1 MSPPTAIPP
10 TPGSGSLQ
18 RASPMASSSRI
29 SANGNSPA
37 SPASSSRPSNDA
49 TSQALSP
56 GRKRRKVTRSKLG
69 CLTCRK
75 RRKLCDQNKPNC
87 GACGRLQLECN
98 WPPDDTP
105 RQPSRRSR
113 PSNPPLSPSIVNP
126 PALSI
131 QPAPSIA
138 NLLSQTDDPPHPF
151 MMGSSDAMRSFPV
164 TNTMDDFVGIFG
176 NVDGGN
182 SNHQQNGLPHNLNI
196 NPPTSSDAATLLD
209 PSIDPH
215 ISNNNMPSN
224 DDTGLLDWLSGN
236 GNLDEATLQLWA
248 ADCLAVPTAQ
258 TFNAFDSLNSVLLQ
272 QTPPSTNPVIDP
284 SIIAPVANQES
295 GPMRPIRSRTGSR
308 RPSRSPS
315 GDTPPGSSQA
325 AVLNYFH
332 ESLSRLVSCTGES
345 APSAF
350 ESFTKLANMTAGR
363 GPAGQSLHL
372 SILAWAARHMVN
384 RGLAKYEAVS
394 EKFSVQATNH
404 LDTRMDQLFDKRG
417 NERTAAIADHH
428 DKDTEKMTLLAAALM
443 IMQFKI
449 CRGDVWGFSPVVQ
462 HLTRLAP
469 YVFTSEDLDSQPE
482 SMHTSFFENLLY
494 HDVLGSFIFTRA
506 PMVPKSLA
514 QKYSRAGL
522 DTLHTLTGVSLPL
535 FSRMHR
541 LAELIRLRRSRKG
554 KGWSDEHLLDVVK
567 PALQI
572 EAELNEEKTRLDELV
587 LAKPHIQAHRY
598 LHEAFR
604 TACLLQLR
612 CFVLCE
618 PPSSLNIRLLVRQCL
633 SLLEAMFDQNLP
645 GLCSAHWVIFLAAL
659 CSIPGGQE
667 EEELDDRQR
676 SDRIYE
682 DIYNEFGFRNV
693 ERSRKIV
700 HEQWKKNSD
709 GSNFVDWLDVLGEN
723 DWEIF
728 VV

>member
-1 MSPPTAIPP
+1 MSPLAAIPP
-10 TPGSGSLQ
+10 TPLSSSLQ
-18 RASPMASSSRI
+18 RASPHASSSRI
-29 SANGNSPA
+29 SGNENSPA
-37 SPASSSRPSNDA
+37 SPASSSRPSNDHA
-49 TSQALSP
+49 SQPLSP

-75 RRKLCDQNKPNC
+75 RRKLCDQSKPNC
-87 GACGRLQLECN
+87 GACGRLQLECA
-98 WPPDDTP
+98 WPPEEPP
-105 RQPSRRSR
+105 RRARRRSQPSLTS
-113 PSNPPLSPSIVNP
+113 LSPSIVNP
-126 PALSI
+126 PPIPA
-131 QPAPSIA
+131 APSIA
-138 NLLSQTDDPPHPF
+138 NLLTSSNDTHNPF
-151 MMGSSDAMRSFPV
+151 MMGSNDVLRSFPV

-176 NVDGGN
+176 NIDGN
-182 SNHQQNGLPHNLNI
+182 NTSHQQNGMNRNMQAPATL
-196 NPPTSSDAATLLD
+196 DAANLLD
-209 PSIDPH
+209 PSFGTQMNTNPA
-215 ISNNNMPSN
+215 SS

-272 QTPPSTNPVIDP
+272 QTPPSNTAIDP
-284 SIIAPVANQES
+284 SIIAPEHGS
-295 GPMRPIRSRTGSR
+295 GPPRPVRSRTVSR

-315 GDTPPGSSQA
+315 SDTPPGNSQA
-325 AVLNYFH
+325 AVLTYFH

-417 NERTAAIADHH
+417 HERASIAIEHH
-428 DKDTEKMTLLAAALM
+428 DPDTEKMTLLAAALM

-449 CRGDVWGFSPVVQ
+449 CRGDVWGFSTVVQ
-462 HLTRLAP
+462 HLTRLVP
-469 YVFTSEDLDSQPE
+469 FVFTSEDLDSQPD
-482 SMHTSFFENLLY
+482 SMHTSFFENVLY

-506 PMVPKSLA
+506 PMVPKSIA

-541 LAELIRLRRSRKG
+541 LAELIRLRRSRKD

-618 PPSSLNIRLLVRQCL
+618 PPTSLNIRLLVRQCL

-676 SDRIYE
+676 TMSLASAMLSGREKLYMNSGRRIVME
-682 DIYNEFGFRNV
+682 AN
-693 ERSRKIV
+693 
-700 HEQWKKNSD
+700 
-709 GSNFVDWLDVLGEN
+709 L
-723 DWEIF
+723 
-728 VV
+728 

>member
-1 MSPPTAIPP
+1 MIPTRPSP
-10 TPGSGSLQ
+10 Q
-18 RASPMASSSRI
+18 ASSSRTTTT
-29 SANGNSPA
+29 GNHPA
-37 SPASSSRPSNDA
+37 SPASSSRPSHNND
-49 TSQALSP
+49 TPLSP

-75 RRKLCDQNKPNC
+75 RRKLCDMVKPTC
-87 GACGRLQLECN
+87 GACIRLHLDCN
-98 WPPDDTP
+98 WPPDEPT
-105 RQPSRRSR
+105 RAARRRSQQSSV
-113 PSNPPLSPSIVNP
+113 PSPSPSIIIP
-126 PALSI
+126 PNIAASTSSTMPFA
-131 QPAPSIA
+131 QPHSA
-138 NLLSQTDDPPHPF
+138 QQPF
-151 MMGSSDAMRSFPV
+151 MLQPNDAISSVPV

-176 NVDGGN
+176 NIDGAQN
-182 SNHQQNGLPHNLNI
+182 SIAGTANAVNNANI
-196 NPPTSSDAATLLD
+196 FGTSLGDHHS
-209 PSIDPH
+209 
-215 ISNNNMPSN
+215 SNNDHTGSG
-224 DDTGLLDWLSGN
+224 DTSLLDWLSGG

-248 ADCLAVPTAQ
+248 ADCLAVPTTQ
-258 TFNAFDSLNSVLLQ
+258 TFNAFDSLNNVLLQ
-272 QTPPSTNPVIDP
+272 PTPPSHPEPVIDP
-284 SIIAPVANQES
+284 TLISSNGEAGPGAP
-295 GPMRPIRSRTGSR
+295 RPPRSRTASR

-315 GDTPPGSSQA
+315 YKGSDTPPINSQT

-350 ESFTKLANMTAGR
+350 ESFTKLANMTASR

-394 EKFSVQATNH
+394 EKFSVQATSN
-404 LDTRMDQLFDKRG
+404 LDNRMSQLFDKRG
-417 NERTAAIADHH
+417 KEIASTDGGEHH

-449 CRGDVWGFSPVVQ
+449 CRGDVWGFSTLVQ
-462 HLTRLAP
+462 HLSRLVP
-469 YVFTSEDLDSQPE
+469 HVFTSEDLDSQPD

-494 HDVLGSFIFTRA
+494 HDVLGSFIFTHA
-506 PMVPKSLA
+506 PMIPKSIA

-541 LAELIRLRRSRKG
+541 LAELIRLRRSRRN

-572 EAELNEEKTRLDELV
+572 EAELNEEKLRLDALV
-587 LAKPHIQAHRY
+587 IAKPHIQAHRY

-633 SLLEAMFDQNLP
+633 SLLEAMLDERLP
-645 GLCSAHWVIFLAAL
+645 GLCSAHWVIFQAAL
-659 CSIPGGQE
+659 CAIPGGQE
-667 EEELDDRQR
+667 DEEMDDRDR

-682 DIYNEFGFRNV
+682 DISAEFGFRNV

-700 HEQWKKNSD
+700 HELWKKNVD
-709 GSNFVDWLDVLGEN
+709 GKVFVDWLDVLEEN
-723 DWEIF
+723 DWEIY

>member
-1 MSPPTAIPP
+1 MSPSSGVPP
-10 TPGSGSLQ
+10 TPDSSSMMI
-18 RASPMASSSRI
+18 RHSPRASSSQTT
-29 SANGNSPA
+29 GNPPA
-37 SPASSSRPSNDA
+37 SPAGSSKPSND
-49 TSQALSP
+49 TPLSP

-75 RRKLCDQNKPNC
+75 RRKLCDMMKPTC
-87 GACGRLQLECN
+87 GACTRLQLDCN
-98 WPPDDTP
+98 WPPEEP
-105 RQPSRRSR
+105 ARPARRRSQQ
-113 PSNPPLSPSIVNP
+113 SSVLSPS
-126 PALSI
+126 
-131 QPAPSIA
+131 PSIA
-138 NLLSQTDDPPHPF
+138 NPPPTMAAATTHPF
-151 MMGSSDAMRSFPV
+151 AQPPDPRLPFMVPSNDSLSSIPA

-176 NVDGGN
+176 TIDGNQNATTSGNVNSVNGTNILSNAIGN
-182 SNHQQNGLPHNLNI
+182 HHLPNNDHLESGD
-196 NPPTSSDAATLLD
+196 TS
-209 PSIDPH
+209 
-215 ISNNNMPSN
+215 
-224 DDTGLLDWLSGN
+224 LLDWLSGG

-248 ADCLAVPTAQ
+248 ADCLAVPTTQ

-272 QTPPSTNPVIDP
+272 QTPPSHPDPVIDP
-284 SIIAPVANQES
+284 TLISSNGNNGEAGPSAP
-295 GPMRPIRSRTGSR
+295 RPAQSRTASR
-308 RPSRSPS
+308 RQSHSPS
-315 GDTPPGSSQA
+315 YRGSGTPPINSQTDL
-325 AVLNYFH
+325 LNYFH

-394 EKFSVQATNH
+394 EKFSLQATTH
-404 LDTRMDQLFDKRG
+404 LDNRMNQLFDKRG
-417 NERTAAIADHH
+417 KEKAQNSSGDGAEHH

-449 CRGDVWGFSPVVQ
+449 CRGDVWGFNTLVQ
-462 HLTRLAP
+462 HLTRLVP
-469 YVFTSEDLDSQPE
+469 YVFTSEDLDSQPD

-494 HDVLGSFIFTRA
+494 HDVLGSFIFTQA
-506 PMVPKSLA
+506 PMIPKSIA

-541 LAELIRLRRSRKG
+541 LAELIRLRRSRRH

-572 EAELNEEKTRLDELV
+572 EAELNEEKIRLDGLV
-587 LAKPHIQAHRY
+587 IAKPHIQAHRY

-618 PPSSLNIRLLVRQCL
+618 PPSSLHIRLLVRQCL
-633 SLLEAMFDQNLP
+633 SLLEAMLDERLP
-645 GLCSAHWVIFLAAL
+645 GLCSAHWVIFQAAL
-659 CSIPGGQE
+659 CAIPGGQE
-667 EEELDDRQR
+667 AEEMDDRDR
-676 SDRIYE
+676 SDRIYD
-682 DIYNEFGFRNV
+682 DIYAEFGFRNV

-700 HEQWKKNSD
+700 HELWKKNAD
-709 GSNFVDWLDVLGEN
+709 GKVFVDWLDVLEEN
-723 DWEIF
+723 DWEIY

>member
-1 MSPPTAIPP
+1 MSPPGAIPP
-10 TPGSGSLQ
+10 TPNTLAAQHTSPHPSRRSGNSPSESPAESSRLSNDASGSL
-18 RASPMASSSRI
+18 
-29 SANGNSPA
+29 
-37 SPASSSRPSNDA
+37 
-49 TSQALSP
+49 LSP

-69 CLTCRK
+69 CLTCRR
-75 RRKLCDQNKPNC
+75 RRKLCDMSKPKC
-87 GACGRLQLECN
+87 GACDRLKLECA
-98 WPPDDTP
+98 WPQEELV
-105 RQPSRRSR
+105 RQPRRISQ
-113 PSNPPLSPSIVNP
+113 PAAPSPS
-126 PALSI
+126 LSI
-131 QPAPSIA
+131 VANTVPTNNLFTQHQDHTQPF
-138 NLLSQTDDPPHPF
+138 L
-151 MMGSSDAMRSFPV
+151 MGSNDVSRTYPV
-164 TNTMDDFVGIFG
+164 TDTMDDFVGIFG
-176 NVDGGN
+176 NIGSSGGSQVPN
-182 SNHQQNGLPHNLNI
+182 QVNGNHDIGTELLGTNFSNHQFNNHS
-196 NPPTSSDAATLLD
+196 TSSV
-209 PSIDPH
+209 
-215 ISNNNMPSN
+215 
-224 DDTGLLDWLSGN
+224 DDTGLIDWLAGG

-248 ADCLAVPTAQ
+248 ADCLAVPTTQ

-272 QTPPSTNPVIDP
+272 PSPPSDQTIDP
-284 SIIAPVANQES
+284 NNVTMNGEAGTSSN
-295 GPMRPIRSRTGSR
+295 RLRSRPASR

-315 GDTPPGSSQA
+315 HRSSGTPPGSSHT

-332 ESLSRLVSCTGES
+332 ESLARLVSCTGES

-394 EKFSVQATNH
+394 EKFSLQATSL
-404 LDTRMDQLFDKRG
+404 LDTRMEQLFDKKG
-417 NERTAAIADHH
+417 KEKPPADSENQ
-428 DKDTEKMTLLAAALM
+428 DRDTEKMTLLAAALM

-449 CRGDVWGFSPVVQ
+449 CRGDVWGFSTLVQ
-462 HLTRLAP
+462 HLTRLVP
-469 YVFTSEDLDSQPE
+469 FVFNNQVLELHPD

-506 PMVPKSLA
+506 PMIPKSIA

-541 LAELIRLRRSRKG
+541 LAELIRLRRSRQG

-645 GLCSAHWVIFLAAL
+645 GLCSAHWVVFLAAL
-659 CSIPGGQE
+659 CSIRGGQE

-682 DIYNEFGFRNV
+682 DLYNEFGFRNI
-693 ERSRKIV
+693 ERSQKIV
-700 HEQWKKNSD
+700 HDFWKNNAD
-709 GSNFVDWLDVLGEN
+709 GSQFVDWLDVVEEN